1 MKNHLLKESGIRYVF
16 ENYISYYEFFM
27 RKKIIFLRYYL

>member
-27 RKKIIFLRYYL
+27 RKKNNIP